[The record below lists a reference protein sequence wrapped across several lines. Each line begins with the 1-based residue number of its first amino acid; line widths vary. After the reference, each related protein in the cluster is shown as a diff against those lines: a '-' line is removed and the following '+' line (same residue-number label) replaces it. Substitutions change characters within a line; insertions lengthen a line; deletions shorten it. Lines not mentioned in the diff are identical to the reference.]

1 MEGARRDGATAT
13 PPVMHHPKKKNEKA
27 MVVVVMCCLRGE
39 GRGGV
44 VLIFRFTSRGVAGRR
59 G

>member
-1 MEGARRDGATAT
+1 
-13 PPVMHHPKKKNEKA
+13 
-27 MVVVVMCCLRGE
+27 VVVMCCLRGE